1 MSSSVAPTLF
11 ISHGSPTFALE
22 PGLLG
27 PQLQALG
34 AKLPPLK
41 AVLVI
46 SPHWQ
51 TRGLQVMT
59 TSTPETM
66 HDFGGFPAEL
76 YTLTYPAPGA
86 PDLAREA
93 ARLLTAAGLK
103 PELDEQR
110 GLDHGAW
117 VPLLYLLPQART
129 PVFQVSM
136 PLSLTTAD
144 ALQLGRA
151 LAPLREQGVL
161 IIGSGSMT
169 HNLGKF
175 RGPSTTV
182 ADYVLAF
189 EAWVRQ
195 AVLANNLDAM
205 VNYRSLAPDAQRAH
219 PTDEHFLPLLVALG
233 AQRSGDK
240 VQSLDGGVTY
250 CMLSMDSFVCA

>member
-250 CMLSMDSFVCA
+250 GMLSMDSFMWA

>member
-41 AVLVI
+41 AVLVV

-51 TRGLQVMT
+51 TRGLKVMT

-76 YTLTYPAPGA
+76 YTLSYPAPGA

-93 ARLLTAAGLK
+93 ARLLTEAGLK

-117 VPLLYLLPQART
+117 VPLLYLLPQPRI

-169 HNLGKF
+169 HNLGEF
-175 RGPSTTV
+175 RGPSSTV

-205 VNYRSLAPDAQRAH
+205 VNYRSLAPSAQRAH
-219 PTDEHFLPLLVALG
+219 PTEEHFLPLLVALG

-250 CMLSMDSFVCA
+250 GMLSMDSFMWA

>member
-41 AVLVI
+41 AVLVV

-51 TRGLQVMT
+51 TRGLKVMT

-76 YTLTYPAPGA
+76 YTLSYPAPGA

-93 ARLLTAAGLK
+93 ARLLTEAGLK

-117 VPLLYLLPQART
+117 VPLLYLLPQPRI

-169 HNLGKF
+169 HNLGEF
-175 RGPSTTV
+175 RGPSSTV

-219 PTDEHFLPLLVALG
+219 PTEEHFLPLLVALG

-250 CMLSMDSFVCA
+250 GMLSMDSFMWA

>member
-1 MSSSVAPTLF
+1 MSSSVTPTLF

-41 AVLVI
+41 AVLVV

-51 TRGLQVMT
+51 TRGLKVMT

-76 YTLTYPAPGA
+76 YTLSYPAPGA

-93 ARLLTAAGLK
+93 ARLLTEAGLK

-117 VPLLYLLPQART
+117 VPLLYLLPQPRI

-169 HNLGKF
+169 HNLGEF
-175 RGPSTTV
+175 RGPSSTV

-219 PTDEHFLPLLVALG
+219 PTEEHFLPLLVALG

-250 CMLSMDSFVCA
+250 GMLSMDSFMWA